1 MSISRVS
8 LLCLL
13 LTACGGG
20 PSEPGDTGADGPVAR
35 DASTLIWVV
44 VEDLGSAYLAPYG
57 YEGGETPHLDGLAE
71 EGVLFTDHVTA
82 CTGINGSLASLLTG
96 RYAQEHGVGSLT
108 HRGQHALADS
118 QTSLARVLDEAGWQT
133 LATVSKPQLAASI
146 AGLDQGFEQW
156 LGPGLH
162 EGEPRG
168 AGQVVLGA
176 GPELRQALAADEP
189 LFALVYLSDTA
200 NLKGTAGAA
209 AVPFLE
215 PYLGPFRA
223 TQPLVAAALDR
234 VREDPA
240 GGAADLEKA
249 LRRGRGTP
257 AHTALQQAKYDAA
270 VSEVD
275 AALGELL
282 GWIEDAGR
290 LDRAT
295 VVLTASRGPRLQPS
309 GPGAPAFS
317 PELVRTPLLIRFPGG
332 RPQARI
338 SSLVR
343 SIDLAPSLAESLGLD
358 WSATSGRSW
367 LPLLE
372 GSADPTTA
380 LAFCESAGFDRRAVF
395 DEQFSVEENRVAG
408 TVIYRRSGTRVLD
421 QELEGED
428 AARVAGLRRALSQ
441 HRQPAQVVMENGGA
455 DVEVRWAFTEGFA
468 GPAAVDSAEG
478 SRSARVSGLSGK
490 AHLGTGDFRL
500 TAEASRRELPL
511 RLQLMWGEGPV
522 PGLMV
527 GTRPLSA
534 SLLPR
539 LPEKGSAPWPRGE
552 DGSWLAADA
561 LLEQQGGTWW
571 KLHVGTKPEQEGQEV
586 TALVALYPPPA
597 LDEVL
602 SFSAGQELDV
612 SHPPGREDIVLIRG
626 HAPCVLQ
633 LEKKPSQDFGLAVQ
647 IGGRTLAVDQIRLRD
662 KFFGSSHGIDLY
674 LPDWVA
680 GETDALLD
688 PVQDLPLPRNTLRLT
703 RRGPNIPAADRRP
716 LSAEQRTF
724 VRHLGGAE

>member
-1 MSISRVS
+1 
-8 LLCLL
+8 
-13 LTACGGG
+13 
-20 PSEPGDTGADGPVAR
+20 
-35 DASTLIWVV
+35 
-44 VEDLGSAYLAPYG
+44 
-57 YEGGETPHLDGLAE
+57 
-71 EGVLFTDHVTA
+71 
-82 CTGINGSLASLLTG
+82 
-96 RYAQEHGVGSLT
+96 VGSLT

-118 QTSLARVLDEAGWQT
+118 QTSLARVLHEAGWQT
-133 LATVSKPQLAASI
+133 LAMVSKPQLAANL

-156 LGPGLH
+156 VGPGLH

-168 AGQVVLGA
+168 AAQVILGA

-200 NLKGTAGAA
+200 NLKGTARAA

-215 PYLGPFRA
+215 PYLGPFRS

-234 VREDPA
+234 LQDDPA

-257 AHTALQQAKYDAA
+257 AYTALRQAKYDAA

-309 GPGAPAFS
+309 VPGSPAFS
-317 PELVRTPLLIRFPGG
+317 PELVRTPLLVRFPGG
-332 RPQARI
+332 RPRARV

-343 SIDLAPSLAESLGLD
+343 SIDLAPSLAESLGLS
-358 WSATSGRSW
+358 WPTASGRSW

-372 GSADPTTA
+372 GDGDPSPG
-380 LAFCESAGFDRRAVF
+380 LAFCESAGLDRHAVF
-395 DEQFSVEENRVAG
+395 DERFSVEENRVAG
-408 TVIYRRSGTRVLD
+408 TVVYRRSGTRVLD
-421 QELEGED
+421 QELEGD
-428 AARVAGLRRALSQ
+428 DVTRVAGLRQALKE
-441 HRQPAQVVMENGGA
+441 HRQPAQVVVENGG
-455 DVEVRWAFTEGFA
+455 VEVDVRWTFTEGFA
-468 GPAAVDSAEG
+468 GPAAIESAEG
-478 SRSARVSGLSGK
+478 RRPARVSGLSGS
-490 AHLGTGDFRL
+490 AHLGAEDYRL
-500 TAEASRRELPL
+500 TAEASRRELPV
-511 RLQLMWGEGPV
+511 RLQLKWGEGPA
-522 PGLMV
+522 PDLMI
-527 GTRPLSA
+527 GTRPLSK

-539 LPEKGSAPWPRGE
+539 LPQKGTGPWPRGE

-561 LLEQQGGTWW
+561 FLEQQGGTWW
-571 KLHVGTKPEQEGQEV
+571 KLHVGTEPERAGQVV
-586 TALVALYPPPA
+586 TALVALYPPSA
-597 LDEVL
+597 LDGVL

-612 SHPPGREDIVLIRG
+612 SYPPGREDVVIIRG
-626 HAPCVLQ
+626 RAPCVLQ

-647 IGGRTLAVDQIRLRD
+647 LEGLTLAADKIRLRD
-662 KFFGSSHGIDLY
+662 KYFSGPHGIDLY

-688 PVQDLPLPRNTLRLT
+688 PVQDQPLPPNTLRLT
-703 RRGPNIPAADRRP
+703 RRGPNVPAADRRP